1 MAARIA
7 ALSRAARGA
16 SSPPPSTAARAP
28 SALLAGVRPDQPL
41 LPARGVHRLHTL
53 PAAAAPAARHAAAI
67 DDRAQ
72 PPLKFIHRGV
82 AN

>member
-28 SALLAGVRPDQPL
+28 SALLAGVRPDQP
-41 LPARGVHRLHTL
+41 RGVHRLHTL
-53 PAAAAPAARHAAAI
+53 PATAAPAARHAAAI